1 MNPMKKYQ
9 RITVVFL
16 PLIGIVNYLD
26 RSALSIA
33 NTSIQKDMMISPS
46 QMGILLSALFPLP
59 TPLPSCQWA

>member
-16 PLIGIVNYLD
+16 LLIGIVNYLD

-33 NTSIQKDMMISPS
+33 NTSEI
-46 QMGILLSALFPLP
+46 GRAHV
-59 TPLPSCQWA
+59 